1 MYKDEEEDDD
11 EICMALAQSQA
22 ENEAEFERATLQKLL
37 EEEDL
42 EKAISESQ
50 ASFQS
55 ERETPLCLSDQFRI
69 RQEEIY
75 EVRVLFQ

>member
-11 EICMALAQSQA
+11 EIRMALAQSQV

-55 ERETPLCLSDQFRI
+55 ERETPRCLLDLCRI
-69 RQEEIY
+69 RQEEIN

>member
-11 EICMALAQSQA
+11 EIRMALAQSQV

-50 ASFQS
+50 ASFQR
-55 ERETPLCLSDQFRI
+55 EREPPLRLSDLCRI
-69 RQEEIY
+69 RHEETY
-75 EVRVLFQ
+75 EVRV